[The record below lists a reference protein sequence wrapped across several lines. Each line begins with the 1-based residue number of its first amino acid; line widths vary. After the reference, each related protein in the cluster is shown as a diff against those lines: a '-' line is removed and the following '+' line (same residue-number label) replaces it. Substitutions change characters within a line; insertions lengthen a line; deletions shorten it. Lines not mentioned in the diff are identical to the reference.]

1 MLKGSKVNK
10 DDLRNPPGPSIL
22 QDQVNQPIQN
32 MLTGATE
39 EGGTKY
45 PPV

>member
-1 MLKGSKVNK
+1 MLGGSKVNK
-10 DDLRNPPGPSIL
+10 DGLCDPPGPSIL
-22 QDQVNQPIQN
+22 QDQANQPIQN